1 MHYAIIAAGEG
12 SRLAQE
18 GVPVPKPLVRLDDRP
33 MLKRLIDIFA
43 AYKAESISVIA
54 NAKMPEVCEYL
65 EALAQEMPILRVVV
79 ASTPSSMHSLREVT
93 RDIPSGKVIATTVD
107 TIFHPEDFYRYAE
120 AFDAVTDADAFMGV
134 TDYIDDEKPVCP
146 NRRQAWN
153 HGLLRHR
160 PRRQIHIGRYLR
172 PHEKGCGPACALH
185 RKRNEPHAQLPA
197 RARRQRPARSGI
209 SIWKN
214 YRRRPRIRHRK
225 SPQIPQYKPI
235 IPL

>member
-18 GVPVPKPLVRLDDRP
+18 GVPVPKPMVRLDDRP

-120 AFDAVTDADAFMGV
+120 AFDAVTDADALW
-134 TDYIDDEKPVCP
+134 
-146 NRRQAWN
+146 A
-153 HGLLRHR
+153 
-160 PRRQIHIGRYLR
+160 
-172 PHEKGCGPACALH
+172 
-185 RKRNEPHAQLPA
+185 
-197 RARRQRPARSGI
+197 
-209 SIWKN
+209 
-214 YRRRPRIRHRK
+214 
-225 SPQIPQYKPI
+225 
-235 IPL
+235 